1 MKDPLQLEI
10 EQSVMTIQ
18 AQMHKSEKK
27 KFLNLKMDYKF
38 LK

>member
-1 MKDPLQLEI
+1 MEDPLQLEL
-10 EQSVMTIQ
+10 EQSVVTIQ
-18 AQMHKSEKK
+18 AQMQKAEKK